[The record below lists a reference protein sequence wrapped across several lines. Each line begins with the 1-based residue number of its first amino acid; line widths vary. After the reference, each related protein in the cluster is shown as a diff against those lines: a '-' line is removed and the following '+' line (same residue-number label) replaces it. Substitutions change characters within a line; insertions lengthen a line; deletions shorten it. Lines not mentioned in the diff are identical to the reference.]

1 MRKFP
6 LMSFVPLAALLVP
19 GAFASE
25 PAPAPTSTPASAP
38 APNPPQDLTPAP
50 DQLPLKNFYPAKGQ
64 TPEQHKIDTTEC
76 NRSAVSS
83 SGYNPAVYQA
93 AGEPQQTGVSK
104 FQKAMRAC
112 MKERG
117 YTVQ

>member
-1 MRKFP
+1 MFKFP
-6 LMSFVPLAALLVP
+6 LTSLVLLAALAAS
-19 GAFASE
+19 GASASE
-25 PAPAPTSTPASAP
+25 PAPAPQPAK
-38 APNPPQDLTPAP
+38 DLAPAP
-50 DQLPLKNFYPAKGQ
+50 DQLPLKNFYAAKGQ
-64 TPEQHKIDTTEC
+64 TPEQQAADTAEC
-76 NRSAVSS
+76 NRAAVSS

-93 AGEPQQTGVSK
+93 AGEPQQVGVGK